1 MSKEHSEQDTRL
13 TPNKLSLEARRKSAV
28 EETQRAVEY
37 YSNLR
42 KDYLQAAKKE
52 YLQQIHIKK
61 AIGRAEGE
69 SPEQIIQKKKK
80 KKFLVTIQRHLTSI

>member
-13 TPNKLSLEARRKSAV
+13 TPNKLSLEASAV

-61 AIGRAEGE
+61 AIGRAERE

-80 KKFLVTIQRHLTSI
+80 KKKDISKNRLERDI